1 MGSVNSHFMNTEHS
15 DQLLRQESTII
26 GDNTKID
33 DLNTKLNE
41 SMIYTGFWHRLFKKS
56 KTLDNEPPHL
66 NSNIL
71 NDQQNKSNIQSNDD
85 SLQNNV
91 AYQHTT
97 NKLLTT
103 DKTVISK
110 PISIDSNELRNN
122 TKLFE
127 HKYSSEYGQH
137 HQFQITSLSN
147 RKQRLLRNH
156 HQHPPRAPH
165 PPPPPPPHPL
175 HNPIQLNDKLMM
187 TSNLISSK
195 YESKS
200 QNYLDLNQSPKM
212 RFIRKLNTFAS
223 VPDLTKKPIRSALKG
238 SRNSSVHR
246 SINEHEQVVRSSNPL
261 NSNSFSLTPPSTPN
275 DEMKHLVY
283 LHSSDLSNTIMNIK
297 PISKTDHNEWLL
309 SKLEYSNSNSKISPG
324 LKIEYSQYSPEFKRS
339 NGLNKNYL
347 DYSIKHKDNHED
359 LKDHEGFMVTS
370 NEVNLSPDHQM
381 NDDIMIVNNDIKD
394 IQEDDD
400 NDDDEDNEQIVED
413 SKSSTPRFHSKLLRR
428 DSMECYLETNKA
440 HDIRHERDHPLSDLI
455 EGMKNGKHYYGD
467 STNATTDFVEEEE
480 EEENTTDSD
489 DDCEIDENSIDSLS
503 NSIRDE
509 YSLKPLIT
517 EVLSPSLCAS
527 GYGPVGHLLTRW
539 LPQRNFCELLIG
551 SNESPNTSEEAKWLR
566 RKDVHRSINEHEQ
579 VVRSSNPLNSNSFSL
594 TPPSTPNDEMKHL
607 VYLHSSDLSN
617 TMMNIKLI
625 NKTDHNEWLLSKLEY
640 SNSNSKIS
648 PGLKIEYSQY
658 SPEFKRS
665 NGLNKN
671 YLDYSIKHKDNH
683 EDLKDHE
690 DFMVTLNEVNISADH
705 QMNDDIMIVNNDIKD
720 IQEDDDNDDD
730 EDNEQIFE
738 DSKSSTP
745 RFHSKLL
752 RRDSMECY
760 LETNKTHDIR
770 HERDHP
776 LSDLIEGMKNG
787 KHYYGDSTNATT
799 DFVEEEEEEENT
811 TDSDDDCEIDEN
823 SIDSLSNSIR
833 DEYSLKPLITEV
845 LSPSLCASGYG
856 PVGHLLTR
864 WLPQRNFCELLI
876 GSNESPNT
884 SEEAKWLRRK
894 ELLKELAR
902 TSTIYTEGMTQEMFM
917 LRFSEFVEVQEL
929 EPCDR
934 SADKPWIRLTSK
946 DKAQIRRELNDYK
959 MDEMDVHQDSRQF
972 TRFHLP

>member
-246 SINEHEQVVRSSNPL
+246 SINEHEQVVRSLNPL
-261 NSNSFSLTPPSTPN
+261 NSDSFSLTPLILE
-275 DEMKHLVY
+275 DEMRHLVH

-297 PISKTDHNEWLL
+297 PISKTDYTEWLPN
-309 SKLEYSNSNSKISPG
+309 KLDYSNSNSKISSE

-347 DYSIKHKDNHED
+347 DYSIKHKDNQED
-359 LKDHEGFMVTS
+359 LEDHEGFMVTS

-381 NDDIMIVNNDIKD
+381 NDDIIINNDIK
-394 IQEDDD
+394 EDD
-400 NDDDEDNEQIVED
+400 NDDEENEHIVED

-455 EGMKNGKHYYGD
+455 ESMKDGKHCYGD
-467 STNATTDFVEEEE
+467 STNIRTDFVEEEE
-480 EEENTTDSD
+480 EEEEENTTDND

-509 YSLKPLIT
+509 YSPKPLIT

-551 SNESPNTSEEAKWLR
+551 SNESP
-566 RKDVHRSINEHEQ
+566 D
-579 VVRSSNPLNSNSFSL
+579 
-594 TPPSTPNDEMKHL
+594 
-607 VYLHSSDLSN
+607 
-617 TMMNIKLI
+617 
-625 NKTDHNEWLLSKLEY
+625 
-640 SNSNSKIS
+640 
-648 PGLKIEYSQY
+648 
-658 SPEFKRS
+658 
-665 NGLNKN
+665 
-671 YLDYSIKHKDNH
+671 
-683 EDLKDHE
+683 
-690 DFMVTLNEVNISADH
+690 
-705 QMNDDIMIVNNDIKD
+705 
-720 IQEDDDNDDD
+720 
-730 EDNEQIFE
+730 
-738 DSKSSTP
+738 
-745 RFHSKLL
+745 
-752 RRDSMECY
+752 
-760 LETNKTHDIR
+760 
-770 HERDHP
+770 
-776 LSDLIEGMKNG
+776 
-787 KHYYGDSTNATT
+787 
-799 DFVEEEEEEENT
+799 
-811 TDSDDDCEIDEN
+811 
-823 SIDSLSNSIR
+823 
-833 DEYSLKPLITEV
+833 
-845 LSPSLCASGYG
+845 
-856 PVGHLLTR
+856 
-864 WLPQRNFCELLI
+864 
-876 GSNESPNT
+876 T

-894 ELLKELAR
+894 ELLKELTR

-959 MDEMDVHQDSRQF
+959 MAEMDVHQDSRQF
-972 TRFHLP
+972 TRFHPP